1 MFRGSSLQDNITYSY
16 IDYFIVSLQNKYIKS
31 KVKQRLAIWENRHP
45 FETQHITS
53 RVKMFA
59 IDYKSITSLLVNILL
74 DLALF
79 ISPNISIDFLK
90 ETGVI
95 IWNIT
100 YL

>member
-1 MFRGSSLQDNITYSY
+1 
-16 IDYFIVSLQNKYIKS
+16 
-31 KVKQRLAIWENRHP
+31 
-45 FETQHITS
+45 
-53 RVKMFA
+53 MFA

-95 IWNIT
+95 I
-100 YL
+100 